1 MVIDILKKG
10 RLGSLWNLI
19 ADRDKAIVWNTV
31 WLTMGEVVS
40 KGIMFLVTILL
51 IRYLSPKEFGH
62 FNIANSLAVTV
73 GMVIDFGLS
82 TMVTRDL
89 AGNLK
94 EAPKYL
100 SNVLSLKLILGLF
113 YLFIIMAITFFPGF
127 EHYEQ
132 WTLLLLFLAIFVWF
146 QDLIGLFAALFV
158 AEEKMEKLL
167 YVQMVHY
174 GGMAISAL
182 VMIYFHL
189 RLGGLVTG
197 YVLAGSIATLLAFM
211 LVDRGKVRLSL
222 ELDVPFLIRLLKRS
236 LPLFGAIAMTTI
248 YTNADTLIIG
258 RMLGS
263 EAVGFYQG
271 AYKFLFVFQSVNLIN
286 VAFFPQLSIYVKSV
300 NHLALRRLHRG
311 IMFFSILILLPA
323 AFSAILLAKPIITLI
338 YGEKMLPAIDPMKFL
353 IGAGVVYFL
362 RVYLGNILIAQDRQ
376 RLMFAAVGVGL
387 LFNIILNISL
397 IPLYGFVTGGIAL
410 MLSEIIICSLMWV
423 YTQRGSAHGNIMI
436 YSIQ

>member
-1 MVIDILKKG
+1 MVINILKNG
-10 RLGSLWNLI
+10 RLGVLWNHI
-19 ADRDKAIVWNTV
+19 ADRDKAIVWNSV

-73 GMVIDFGLS
+73 GMVLDFGLA

-94 EAPKYL
+94 EATRYL

-113 YLFIIMAITFFPGF
+113 YLSIIMTISLFAGF
-127 EHYEQ
+127 EYYEQ
-132 WTLLLLFLAIFVWF
+132 WTLVLLFLAIFVWL
-146 QDLIGLFAALFV
+146 QDLIGVFAALFM
-158 AEEKMEKLL
+158 AEEKMQKLL
-167 YVQMVHY
+167 YVQMVYY
-174 GGMAISAL
+174 GGMAVSAL
-182 VMIYFHL
+182 VTIYFHL

-197 YVLAGSIATLLAFM
+197 YVLAGSIGTLLALM
-211 LVDRGKVRLSL
+211 LVLTGKVRLSL
-222 ELDVPFLIRLLKRS
+222 ELDLSFIICLLKRS

-258 RMLGS
+258 RMLGP

-286 VAFFPQLSIYVKSV
+286 TAFFPQLSIYVKSG
-300 NHLALRRLHRG
+300 NHQALNRLHRG
-311 IMFFSILILLPA
+311 ISVFTLFILLPVA
-323 AFSAILLAKPIITLI
+323 LLAILLAKPIITLI
-338 YGEKMLPAIDPMKFL
+338 YGEKMLPAIEPMKFL

-376 RLMFAAVGVGL
+376 KLMFVAAGVGL
-387 LFNIILNISL
+387 LFNIFLNISL
-397 IPLYGFVTGGIAL
+397 IPVYGFVMGGVSL
-410 MLSEIIICSLMWV
+410 VFSELIICGLMWI
-423 YTQRGSAHGNIMI
+423 YTQRGSAHVQVSKN
-436 YSIQ
+436 

>member
-1 MVIDILKKG
+1 MVIDILKSG

-19 ADRDKAIVWNTV
+19 TDRDKAIVWNSV

-89 AGNLK
+89 AGNLI

-113 YLFIIMAITFFPGF
+113 YLFIIIAIAFFPGF
-127 EHYEQ
+127 EQYAQ
-132 WTLLLLFLAIFVWF
+132 WTLVLLFLAIFVWF
-146 QDLIGLFAALFV
+146 QDLTGLFAALFM
-158 AEEKMEKLL
+158 AEERMQKLL

-174 GGMAISAL
+174 GGMAVSAL

-197 YVLAGSIATLLAFM
+197 YVLSGSIGALLAIM
-211 LVDRGKVRLSL
+211 LVIMGKVRLSL
-222 ELDVPFLIRLLKRS
+222 ELDIPFLIRLLKRS

-258 RMLGS
+258 RMLGP

-286 VAFFPQLSIYVKSV
+286 TAFFPQLSIYIKSG
-300 NHLALRRLHRG
+300 NHLALSRLHRG
-311 IMFFSILILLPA
+311 ITLFTIFILLPA

-338 YGEKMLPAIDPMKFL
+338 YGEKMLPAIEPMKFL

-376 RLMFAAVGVGL
+376 KFMFAAVGVGL
-387 LFNIILNISL
+387 LFNIFLNIFL
-397 IPLYGFVTGGIAL
+397 IPVYGFVTGGVAL
-410 MLSEIIICSLMWV
+410 VLSEITICGLMWI
-423 YTQRGSAHGNIMI
+423 YTQRGSAHVQISKN
-436 YSIQ
+436 